1 MSICLLAKLPPF
13 FTVSIWCEGLPV
25 AYFSHTHSVGRSV
38 GRRGYCPLPTSYVCH
53 LSPSLTPAP
62 VLCFQQRNSIF
73 ILAFSSLVK
82 ENDTYCTTLDSAYNF
97 ATLYCCLNVQ
107 LLAWLGFSFILFYLH
122 RPPFFYFFGK
132 FVVTD
137 LSHSQ
142 RTTNSSRHTHSHM
155 WRQSSVSN
163 PLLRRRRI
171 ELQNEKKEMKN
182 CATDIE
188 RERQRSF
195 NSQSLPPPPF
205 CFWRTTQELVSLS

>member
-25 AYFSHTHSVGRSV
+25 AYFSHTHLIGRSV

-195 NSQSLPPPPF
+195 NAQSLPPPPI